1 MGCVNSCTIKLTL
14 LAFGLRTSTQPTS
27 TMRPEQTHVDLN
39 RWRNDGK
46 YRIRCTHVQGY
57 FLLGDR
63 HYFVSLPLAL
73 PSLLLF
79 GGLKATRGRWKCFC
93 PRGSVFFRRTDN
105 TILPSEHSTDRHTVE
120 SLECSA
126 DRHNVEYRHRLSV
139 TSLRASSN
147 FAGDNE
153 LLRANEASCCR
164 ALPLALAR
172 CIPTPHRMV
181 MIEGRAHNMSMEAPR
196 R

>member
-57 FLLGDR
+57 FLLYDR
-63 HYFVSLPLAL
+63 HYFVSLLLAL

-79 GGLKATRGRWKCFC
+79 GGLKSATRGRWKCF
-93 PRGSVFFRRTDN
+93 
-105 TILPSEHSTDRHTVE
+105 LPTWKCFLSTDRQYHTAERTFDGQTHCGIVRMFGGQTRCGIQT
-120 SLECSA
+120 SSVC
-126 DRHNVEYRHRLSV
+126 NVTASV
-139 TSLRASSN
+139 KQ
-147 FAGDNE
+147 F
-153 LLRANEASCCR
+153 CW
-164 ALPLALAR
+164 
-172 CIPTPHRMV
+172 
-181 MIEGRAHNMSMEAPR
+181 
-196 R
+196 

>member
-63 HYFVSLPLAL
+63 HYFVSLLLAL
-73 PSLLLF
+73 PSLLL
-79 GGLKATRGRWKCFC
+79 LLEVWIRHTWKCC
-93 PRGSVFFRRTDN
+93 LRSVFFRRTDN

-126 DRHNVEYRHRLSV
+126 DRHDVEYRHRLSV

-153 LLRANEASCCR
+153 LLRAK
-164 ALPLALAR
+164 
-172 CIPTPHRMV
+172 
-181 MIEGRAHNMSMEAPR
+181 
-196 R
+196 